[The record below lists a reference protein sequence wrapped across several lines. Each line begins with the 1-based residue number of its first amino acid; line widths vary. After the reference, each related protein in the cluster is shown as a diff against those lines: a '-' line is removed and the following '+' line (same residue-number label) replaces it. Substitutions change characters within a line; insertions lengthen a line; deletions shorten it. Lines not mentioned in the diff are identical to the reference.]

1 MQAMDSG
8 FSSLGGGLL
17 AGKRPSGLTSSRS
30 VRTFTPGIVPRVLG
44 GLMMLTWS
52 GEFCAGAK
60 PLSDTTMIANVAINN
75 HVLLFIY
82 FSFFA
87 EVRARTV
94 GIIPQPRAA
103 ATGSAVSDS
112 RKKAPP
118 WDGASGKAN

>member
-8 FSSLGGGLL
+8 FSALGGGLL

-44 GLMMLTWS
+44 GLMMLTWA
-52 GEFCAGAK
+52 GESCAGAK

-82 FSFFA
+82 FSLFTDSI
-87 EVRARTV
+87 VRAV
-94 GIIPQPRAA
+94 ADA
-103 ATGSAVSDS
+103 
-112 RKKAPP
+112 
-118 WDGASGKAN
+118 GASRLKVRECQTASEKGRLQSNPCRFLPL

>member
-1 MQAMDSG
+1 MQARVPG
-8 FSSLGGGLL
+8 FSEFGGGLL
-17 AGKRPSGLTSSRS
+17 GANSPSGLTINRS
-30 VRTFTPGIVPRVLG
+30 VRALTPGTVPALLG
-44 GLMMLTWS
+44 GLMILPWS
-52 GEFCAGAK
+52 GESCAGAK
-60 PLSDTTMIANVAINN
+60 LLIETTMIANVAINN

-118 WDGASGKAN
+118 WDGASGKSN